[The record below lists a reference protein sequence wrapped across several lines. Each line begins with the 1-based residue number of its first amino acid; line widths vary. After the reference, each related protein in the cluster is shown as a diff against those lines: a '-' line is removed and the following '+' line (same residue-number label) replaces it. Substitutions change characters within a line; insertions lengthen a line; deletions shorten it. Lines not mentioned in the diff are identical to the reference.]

1 MNIEDFDNELSED
14 DTDYNPQEQPDSV
27 SENSGPDYDDPE
39 NSDNESGAK
48 KTKKRQKASKRRKA
62 NKQDDDNIEVEE
74 VKSPTVDPDE
84 EKRRSD
90 ALWAD
95 FLDAT
100 ETPAEPKKS
109 VNKVSATATTTTSK
123 APIIPTAKAPATTI
137 FEFAGE
143 TVEIPAKST
152 ADTKPAAGVKRPS
165 GGLSSVLNQLTKKNK
180 LSVLE
185 KTKLDWDGFKSNEG
199 ISEELQTHNRGR
211 DGSVYAYFPLP
222 SSPNLTLFTDS

>member
-14 DTDYNPQEQPDSV
+14 DSDYNPQEQPDSV

-48 KTKKRQKASKRRKA
+48 KTKKRQKASKRRKT
-62 NKQDDDNIEVEE
+62 NKQDDDKIEVEE

-84 EKRRSD
+84 EKRRAD

-100 ETPAEPKKS
+100 ETPPEPKKS
-109 VNKVSATATTTTSK
+109 VNKVSATATTTTSTTE
-123 APIIPTAKAPATTI
+123 APIIPIAKAPATNI

-152 ADTKPAAGVKRPS
+152 EQSSADPKPPAGVKRPS

-211 DGSVYAYFPLP
+211 DG
-222 SSPNLTLFTDS
+222 

>member
-1 MNIEDFDNELSED
+1 MNIEDFENELSED
-14 DTDYNPQEQPDSV
+14 DSDYNPQEQPDSA
-27 SENSGPDYDDPE
+27 SENSGPDDDDPD

-48 KTKKRQKASKRRKA
+48 KTKQRRKATKRRKTKPDENA
-62 NKQDDDNIEVEE
+62 EQQEVTA
-74 VKSPTVDPDE
+74 PVDAEE
-84 EKRRSD
+84 EKRRAD

-95 FLDAT
+95 FLGGT
-100 ETPAEPKKS
+100 ETPPEPKKS
-109 VNKVSATATTTTSK
+109 ESKVCTTTSTVTTK
-123 APIIPTAKAPATTI
+123 PRIIPAAKAPVTNI

-143 TVEIPAKST
+143 TVEVPVKANESST
-152 ADTKPAAGVKRPS
+152 SSPNLAAGVKRPS

-211 DGSVYAYFPLP
+211 DG
-222 SSPNLTLFTDS
+222 